1 MLMIL
6 NPVIECQGKSVFCC
20 ICKSAGEG
28 VFQKILPPLSFWKRF
43 QFPTGAEHPLVSAP
57 AVHFIFLSFKWALM
71 FGRPFLFVLIKA

>member
-28 VFQKILPPLSFWKRF
+28 VFQKNTPSPLFLEAV
-43 QFPTGAEHPLVSAP
+43 PVS
-57 AVHFIFLSFKWALM
+57 H
-71 FGRPFLFVLIKA
+71 RC